1 MAGLLIAT
9 AGRKVG
15 SGTAFALDALSFA
28 FASLMLVL
36 VRYDHRVVAVAQVGE
51 QAPDRDGSGLWQ
63 SVFEG
68 LRYCWSDPVLRAL
81 LVIIAATNFAFTG
94 PFTVGLASLAHS
106 RFAGGSVAFGI
117 MLSGWGAGAVVGTL
131 AGGSLGQPRRRG
143 RIVLIAVVLLGAGLV
158 ALGFVPNVVIATA
171 AIVAMGCGGGFINVI
186 MLPWLQTRADPRF
199 VGRVMSVVM
208 FAAVAL
214 APISYALAGLLVD
227 VNAEI
232 LFAAA
237 GGLVLGAAIIAGARE
252 PVRSID

>member
-1 MAGLLIAT
+1 
-9 AGRKVG
+9 
-15 SGTAFALDALSFA
+15 
-28 FASLMLVL
+28 
-36 VRYDHRVVAVAQVGE
+36 
-51 QAPDRDGSGLWQ
+51 
-63 SVFEG
+63 
-68 LRYCWSDPVLRAL
+68 
-81 LVIIAATNFAFTG
+81 
-94 PFTVGLASLAHS
+94 
-106 RFAGGSVAFGI
+106 